1 VPEQSSVVSADAVQP
16 ATDAVVARMRKRVLE
31 VVLLVEYGY
40 CLGTN
45 AARCAGERRLSG
57 DDAIGLTVAGDVMLA
72 TSVMSDEQ
80 CDTYKQLQMKSF
92 LSWTMALRQISLR
105 RAGGSSMMPVR
116 LRQENRW
123 PFFKWMSI

>member
-80 CDTYKQLQMKSF
+80 CDTYKQLQIKASCRGQW
-92 LSWTMALRQISLR
+92 LCARSLCEEP
-105 RAGGSSMMPVR
+105 AGA
-116 LRQENRW
+116 Q
-123 PFFKWMSI
+123 